1 MNQSISTRLQ
11 QLRAELEAS
20 YESSNGLS
28 VLYAIRRELLR
39 YYQQLSPAQLA
50 AYPPSQRHQL
60 AQIQQEL
67 KTPPSF
73 PAPSA
78 SAQYTATER
87 ALGLLERLL
96 N

>member
-39 YYQQLSPAQLA
+39 YYQQLPPTQLA
-50 AYPPSQRHQL
+50 SYPPPQRHQFV
-60 AQIQQEL
+60 QIQQEL
-67 KTPPSF
+67 NTPPPF
-73 PAPSA
+73 PSPSA
-78 SAQYTATER
+78 SAQYTSTER

-96 N
+96 S